1 MRSPYAVR
9 ILLSLLALLPLP
21 LLAQGTASLDDFDPY
36 FLGYETEPDMDYA
49 GRTVMSLQSGLSRAL
64 GAVFDVEE
72 RPGLAPAWE
81 FPLAAVLMLVQHEIG
96 GHGGRAREL
105 SLDPSYGIN
114 WDLSAYTSTRHD
126 PETTEQLAILAA
138 GGAEADTVMSYR
150 AILDLVGP
158 DGADGSKVP
167 LVFMAKLDLPLYV
180 FGTPSPRP
188 GTDEED
194 FGPQSEEGN
203 DVAIYL
209 VSRQGRR
216 AGADASVI
224 WNGGYVIDFED
235 PLLQE
240 NWDDARVT
248 AAWSLLDPSLVAAM
262 FAYFKDHVF
271 RGQRQVRAPGLR
283 LPNGSSLLVGT
294 RGSLGPQTVSRFLD
308 IYLNSEW
315 GLATFYVR
323 DLDSSVDRAYG
334 FGAGLH
340 DLRLGQKA
348 RLSLAADVW
357 QEPDSIEGFYEGTG
371 WNANAEIET
380 MFGSRW
386 GGAAKVGAKSDGF
399 FPGLPMDEG
408 VYLGLG
414 LQAAW

>member
-1 MRSPYAVR
+1 MRSPYVAR
-9 ILLSLLALLPLP
+9 ILLSLLLLPLP
-21 LLAQGTASLDDFDPY
+21 ALAQGTASLDEFDPY

-64 GAVFDVEE
+64 GAAFDVEE

-96 GHGGRAREL
+96 GHGGRAREF

-114 WDLSAYTSTRHD
+114 WDLSAYTSTRLD

-138 GGAEADTVMSYR
+138 GGAEADTVMSHR
-150 AILDLVGP
+150 TILDLVGT

-194 FGPQSEEGN
+194 FEPQSEEGN

-216 AGADASVI
+216 VGASASSI
-224 WNGGYVIDFED
+224 WNGDYVVDFDD
-235 PLLQE
+235 PLLEE
-240 NWDDARVT
+240 NSDDARVT

-294 RGSLGPQTVSRFLD
+294 RGSLGPQAVSRFLD
-308 IYLNSEW
+308 AYLSSGW

-323 DLDSSVDRAYG
+323 DLDSSVDRTYG

-340 DLRLGQKA
+340 DLRLGRAA
-348 RLSLAADVW
+348 RLSIAADVW
-357 QEPDSIEGFYEGTG
+357 EEPDSFERFYKGNG
-371 WNANAEIET
+371 WNASAEVEA
-380 MFGSRW
+380 MFGRW

-408 VYLGLG
+408 VYLGAG
-414 LQAAW
+414 VQATW